1 MAEIGEITRK
11 ITQDNFVTE
20 RIDVI
25 KNNLLGSYD
34 DDGDYVIA
42 PQIVKE
48 LLEME
53 KIKKTTFANSVFCI
67 GNLLGYGEIVFELIF
82 NSKTKDGVNAVA
94 SLYVLEDIDKI
105 NGYLQNTIKTH
116 LADFHEDVEN
126 FMEETYAYFKIV
138 NSPDEDDADVLERKL
153 IDDLE
158 NDSSY
163 ILAKKQFSLLLDKLL
178 EEKFLD
184 AYGKYF
190 TSRISALTKIDNE
203 FTRTVLNSFNTQYS
217 LIQNVF
223 LQEKNYKMLNELLD
237 KCIEEHSGLTPTFSE
252 QEKEF
257 NHVVKPA
264 LDTFV
269 NNVNELSDKFEQ
281 KALNMLD
288 KSDREK
294 VEVILEEVEE
304 NQIEH
309 QQPQV
314 QPSVQQMVND
324 MPKNTFTPSVEPQT
338 EIVEEQTKSV
348 ELEDN
353 SNDSFYDMFKETY
366 AKTKQTPDA
375 EHVTEHSSD
384 SESLTATT
392 LKDRISRL
400 ESIKNNSQTNDSSQQ
415 PQQSDSFDMS
425 SYYEQLARQKK
436 LKETQ
441 IVRNHQEKRN
451 DFDREM

>member
-375 EHVTEHSSD
+375 EHVTEYSSD